1 MSLDSD
7 EDCQQSWMSVK
18 GLRQAADMRAVF
30 RLREDSRPGSPSS
43 LNSSVSTETT
53 PNQEIHASPSF
64 SGMREGHS
72 EDIQQPRGS
81 VHKLT
86 SRFTHELVEL
96 RLELTRAQLEI
107 SRLNLEIARIQREQ
121 KLEFQRIFA
130 HQERKIRKIRLQAE
144 MESGNEVE
152 ERKLRQELAAVRK
165 QLETER
171 NEYEERLETVRMQQ
185 EIELQ
190 AKEEAC
196 ERGLQQEI
204 AAVEEQYK
212 AKIEQIG
219 LRHKAEIRQF
229 CSGEREISRF
239 RKVPTEHIEE
249 RPSSPS
255 FPGPS
260 QGFEAREQLIEAQ
273 ISQIESLKA
282 QLAAALR
289 KRPID
294 TLRATV
300 PCQIET
306 SGDLSTSQSLETELK
321 QLISQIE

>member
-7 EDCQQSWMSVK
+7 EEYQQSWMSVK
-18 GLRQAADMRAVF
+18 GLQQAADMRAVF
-30 RLREDSRPGSPSS
+30 RFREEARPGSPSS

-64 SGMREGHS
+64 SGMREGRA
-72 EDIQQPRGS
+72 EDIHQHRGS
-81 VHKLT
+81 VHQLT

-96 RLELTRAQLEI
+96 RLELTRAQHEI
-107 SRLNLEIARIQREQ
+107 TRLNLEIARIQREQ
-121 KLEFQRIFA
+121 KLELQQIFA
-130 HQERKIRKIRLQAE
+130 HQERKIKKIRLEAE
-144 MESGNEVE
+144 IESGSERE

-165 QLETER
+165 QLENER
-171 NEYEERLETVRMQQ
+171 NEYEERLETMRMEQ
-185 EIELQ
+185 ELELQ
-190 AKEEAC
+190 ANEEAC

-212 AKIEQIG
+212 AQIDQIG

-239 RKVPTEHIEE
+239 RRVPKELIEE
-249 RPSSPS
+249 RPLPSSPKAS
-255 FPGPS
+255 HS
-260 QGFEAREQLIEAQ
+260 FEARETLIEAQ
-273 ISQIESLKA
+273 ITQIESLKS

-289 KRPID
+289 KQPID
-294 TLRATV
+294 TLRSSV

-306 SGDLSTSQSLETELK
+306 NGDLSTSQNLEAELK
-321 QLISQIE
+321 QLINQIE